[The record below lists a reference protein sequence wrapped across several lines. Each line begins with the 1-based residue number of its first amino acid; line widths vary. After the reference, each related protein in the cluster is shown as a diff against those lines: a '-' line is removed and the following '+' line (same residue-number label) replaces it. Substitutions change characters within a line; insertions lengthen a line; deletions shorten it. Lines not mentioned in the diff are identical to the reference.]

1 MSGRAVAYIRTDSAG
16 SSLEDARAQ
25 RLDIERW
32 AARERV
38 AITSWQMDAGVPG
51 TTPIAERPGLVAAY
65 RALAPEG
72 ARALVAANASCFSR
86 DELVSWLIERAALA
100 FGAAL
105 HVADGSSLRDRA
117 TPLANARAAAP
128 RENVGFTRAAI
139 DLARAHERVVLRER
153 IRATF
158 AAKRARGERIGTV
171 PYGFR
176 LAADG
181 VHLELHEAE
190 QDVIHIVRQLSS
202 EGFSQRAIVAQLEA
216 RGVRGRTGASLR
228 QTQVAKILRS

>member
-1 MSGRAVAYIRTDSAG
+1 VAYIRTESAE
-16 SSLEDARAQ
+16 SSGEEARAQ
-25 RLDIERW
+25 RLVIERW
-32 AARERV
+32 AERERV
-38 AITSWQMDAGVPG
+38 AITSWNTDAGMPG
-51 TTPIAERPGLVAAY
+51 VTPIAERPGLVAAY
-65 RALAPEG
+65 RALVPEG

-105 HVADGSSLRDRA
+105 HVADGAPVRDRA
-117 TPLANARAAAP
+117 TAISSVPVAPAAPP
-128 RENVGFTRAAI
+128 RENVGWTRAAI

-181 VHLELHEAE
+181 IHLELHDGE
-190 QDVIHIVRQLSS
+190 QDIIHTVKQLSS

-216 RGVRGRTGASLR
+216 RGVRGRTGAFLR
-228 QTQVAKILRS
+228 QTQIAKILRS